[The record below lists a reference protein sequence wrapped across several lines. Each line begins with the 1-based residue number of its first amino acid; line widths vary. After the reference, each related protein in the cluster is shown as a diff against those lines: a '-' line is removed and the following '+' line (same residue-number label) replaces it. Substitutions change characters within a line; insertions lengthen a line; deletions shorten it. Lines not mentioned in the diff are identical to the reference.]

1 MAKKVTISGYYGFE
15 NFGDEGILGILV
27 QNLKD
32 SGLCD
37 EITVFS
43 HNPDI
48 TSKKYCVNSINT
60 FAFGKVLNNL
70 ENTDVLISGG
80 GSLLQDTTSL
90 KSLLYYLWVIF
101 MSLYYKKKVVI
112 FAQGIGPI
120 KCFVSRLVTKILLK
134 KCDYISV
141 RDEKSL
147 FLLRGWGLKPELVA
161 DPMWN
166 LELKPNFPSNRV
178 GIQLRKWKTLPDNF
192 LSKLAEKVA
201 ETYKHKEIYIYSF
214 QDSQDLEICKKFE
227 LFLNLKDSDIKTH
240 VVNNHSNEE
249 IIESFKYLD
258 RLIAMRY
265 HACLL
270 GLKYGIKTLPISYD
284 EKVEKL
290 AKELEIPYVEL
301 TKKCKIEELIDEM
314 EALNMYEVNEKVKSM
329 KFDFE
334 PIFKVIED

>member
-1 MAKKVTISGYYGFE
+1 MPKRVSISGYYGFD

-32 SGLCD
+32 SGLCED
-37 EITVFS
+37 ITVFS
-43 HNPDI
+43 RNPEV
-48 TSKKYCVNSINT
+48 TSKKYNVNSIKT
-60 FAFGKVLNNL
+60 FSFLKILNNL
-70 ENTDVLISGG
+70 ENTDILISGG
-80 GSLLQDTTSL
+80 GSLLQDATSL

-101 MSLYYKKKVVI
+101 MALFYKKKVII

-120 KCFVSRLVTKILLK
+120 RCFISRFMTKILLK

-147 FLLRGWGLKPELVA
+147 FLLRGWGLKPDLVA

-166 LELKPNFPSNRV
+166 LELTTKFPSKRV
-178 GIQLRKWKTLPDNF
+178 GIQLRKWRTLSDNF
-192 LSKLAEKVA
+192 IAKLAEKVA
-201 ETYKHKEIYIYSF
+201 ETYEDKEIFIYSF
-214 QDSQDLEICKKFE
+214 QNSQDFAVCKKFE
-227 LFLNLKDSDIKTH
+227 LFLNLKNPDIKTH
-240 VVNNHSNEE
+240 VISNQSNEE
-249 IIESFKYLD
+249 ITESFKYLD
-258 RLIAMRY
+258 SLIAMRY